1 MPYKMPEEKAPWWDK
16 NKNKRLDLDDL
27 LIGIRETF
35 HWVFSWRG
43 AMVCCTAFTIFAAS
57 LNITAWVK
65 VFPVTQLGE
74 LTPLAGVITWGVL
87 QTFELMPIL
96 DDLTL
101 GASLSALI
109 RLQRKPLE
117 LPVVSLEEPL
127 SAKRMKRYRNRE
139 RNQELLGE
147 FIRYACYGLEISV
160 LIVGGQILHSTGI
173 NWGAV
178 LLALIGI
185 IGVEVGIRKTNECG
199 EKLLNQQE
207 REFLQSLRQTTNTSV
222 K

>member
-1 MPYKMPEEKAPWWDK
+1 MPYKMDNENPKWWDK
-16 NKNKRLDLDDL
+16 NNNKRLDLDDV
-27 LIGIRETF
+27 LIGIREAF
-35 HWVFSWRG
+35 HWIFSWRG
-43 AMVCCTAFTIFAAS
+43 AMVCCSGFTVFAAS
-57 LNITAWVK
+57 LNIAAWLK
-65 VFPVTQLGE
+65 VFPVAQLGS
-74 LTPLAGVITWGVL
+74 LTPVAGVISWGIL

-117 LPVVSLEEPL
+117 LPVINKEEPL
-127 SAKRMKRYRNRE
+127 NIKRMKRYRNRE

-147 FIRYACYGLEISV
+147 FIRYACYGLELSV
-160 LIVGGQILHSTGI
+160 LVVGGQLLHSVGI

-178 LLALIGI
+178 LLAIVGI
-185 IGVEVGIRKTNECG
+185 IGVELGIRKTNECG

-207 REFLQSLRQTTNTSV
+207 REFLQSLRQTTNVSV